1 MVAIGTEHEILK
13 LHPRLVMLVG
23 ILLSVC
29 ALAYLVLLDH
39 GLYTTRHFAPIF
51 AILLAVY
58 DPYAALLGV
67 LVCMAAAFWARPES
81 ISRVMDALTRF
92 PGCVALA
99 CTALFACGALFVYRN
114 YPFSMD
120 EYAAVFQAK
129 IFASGHLF
137 ARLPPALL
145 DWLVVPG
152 FNGAFLVASPATGHA
167 IEGYWPGF
175 ALLLAPF
182 EYLHAPWLCNAV
194 LGGIAIRLVFLITLE
209 VTGEP
214 RAATWAMLFAFAS
227 SAFDANAISYY
238 SMQAHL
244 TLNLLYAWLLLQP
257 TAKRA
262 LAAGVVGSFALI
274 LHNPF
279 PHTMFAI
286 PWIVALAAD
295 RERRLRLVPLFLG
308 YIPIFSVAAI
318 GWLMLRYQILSI
330 SSLTAGG
337 NPVPRVF
344 SWPDAIIANMRAAA
358 LVKMWVWAVPGLF
371 VFAFVG
377 WMRFRNDRRVN
388 LMALSAA
395 LTFVGYLFVKLDQ
408 GHGWGY
414 RYFHSAWGVIPV
426 LAGCAMAG
434 NSPDSRR
441 LQTFA
446 GACAI
451 LSVLLLVPLQMF
463 QIHSIISRHL
473 AQVQPPRR
481 PGNNVY
487 FLNPY
492 RGFYVSDMIQIDPSL
507 RDKDLYLA
515 TRGDSMDAQLI
526 RQNWPGAV
534 RIRANLWSQQWYL
547 GPVDHRVT
555 VPGDGLGPHFVLK
568 FSPPPP

>member
-1 MVAIGTEHEILK
+1 
-13 LHPRLVMLVG
+13 
-23 ILLSVC
+23 
-29 ALAYLVLLDH
+29 
-39 GLYTTRHFAPIF
+39 
-51 AILLAVY
+51 
-58 DPYAALLGV
+58 
-67 LVCMAAAFWARPES
+67 
-81 ISRVMDALTRF
+81 
-92 PGCVALA
+92 
-99 CTALFACGALFVYRN
+99 
-114 YPFSMD
+114 
-120 EYAAVFQAK
+120 
-129 IFASGHLF
+129 

-145 DWLVVPG
+145 SWLVVPG
-152 FNGAFLVASPATGHA
+152 FNGSFLLASPVTGYA

-182 EYLHAPWLCNAV
+182 EFLHVPWLCNAA
-194 LGGIAIRLVFLITLE
+194 LGGIAIYLVYRITLD
-209 VTGEP
+209 VTEEP
-214 RAATWAMLFAFAS
+214 RAAAWAMLFAFAS

-262 LAAGVVGSFALI
+262 VAAGVVGSFALV

-286 PWIVALAAD
+286 PWIAALAID
-295 RERRLRLVPLFLG
+295 RERRWRLVPLFLG
-308 YIPIFSVAAI
+308 YIPIFAIAGI
-318 GWLMLRYQILSI
+318 GWLMLRNHILGI
-330 SSLTAGG
+330 AHVTATG
-337 NPVPRVF
+337 NPAKGVF
-344 SWPDAIIANMRAAA
+344 VWPDSVVANMRVASLA
-358 LVKMWVWAVPGLF
+358 KMLVWAVPGLF
-371 VFAFVG
+371 VLAFAG
-377 WMRFRNDRRVN
+377 WRRFRGNRGVN
-388 LMALSAA
+388 LMALSAL
-395 LTFVGYLFVKLDQ
+395 LTFTAYLFVKLDQ

-434 NSPDSRR
+434 NSPDARR

-451 LSVLLLVPLQMF
+451 LSVVLLVPLQMF
-463 QIHSIISRHL
+463 QIHSVISRHL
-473 AQVQPPRR
+473 AQVQSPRR

-568 FSPPPP
+568 FSPPPR

>member
-1 MVAIGTEHEILK
+1 MVEHGRERGTSGLSARLIILC
-13 LHPRLVMLVG
+13 G

-29 ALAYLVLLDH
+29 ALAYLTLLDH
-39 GLYTTRHFAPIF
+39 GLFTTSHFAPIF

-58 DPYAALLGV
+58 DPQAAFLGV
-67 LVCMAAAFWARPES
+67 LVCVAAAFWRRPDP
-81 ISRVMDALTRF
+81 ILKVIDALARH
-92 PGCVALA
+92 PRLVALA
-99 CTALFACGALFVYRN
+99 CTGLFACGAVFVYRD

-129 IFASGHLF
+129 VFASGQLF

-145 DWLVVPG
+145 SWLVVPG
-152 FNGAFLVASPATGHA
+152 FNGSFLFASPVTGHA

-182 EYLHAPWLCNAV
+182 EFLHAPWLCNAA
-194 LGGIAIRLVFLITLE
+194 LGGIAIYLIYRITLD

-214 RAATWAMLFAFAS
+214 RAAAWAMLFAFAS

-257 TAKRA
+257 TGKRA
-262 LAAGVVGSFALI
+262 LAAGVVGSFALV

-279 PHTMFAI
+279 PHTMFAV
-286 PWIVALAAD
+286 PWILALAMD
-295 RERRLRLVPLFLG
+295 RERRRRLVPLLLG
-308 YIPIFSVAAI
+308 YIPIVAIAGV
-318 GWLMLRYQILSI
+318 GWLMLRYQIGSI
-330 SSLTAGG
+330 AHASPGG
-337 NPVPRVF
+337 NPIPRVF
-344 SWPDAIIANMRAAA
+344 VWPDAIVANMRAASSA
-358 LVKMWVWAVPGLF
+358 KMLVWAVPGVF
-371 VFAFVG
+371 VLAFAG
-377 WMRFRNDRRVN
+377 WQRFRGNRGVN

-395 LTFVGYLFVKLDQ
+395 LTFVAYLFVKLDQ

-434 NSPDSRR
+434 NSQDSRR

-451 LSVLLLVPLQMF
+451 LSVVLLVPLQMF

-492 RGFYVSDMIQIDPSL
+492 RGFYVSDMIQIDPLL

-515 TRGDSMDAQLI
+515 TRGDLMDAKLI

-547 GPVDHRVT
+547 GPVDRRVT
-555 VPGDGLGPHFVLK
+555 VPGDGIGPHFVLK
-568 FSPPPP
+568 FSPPPR